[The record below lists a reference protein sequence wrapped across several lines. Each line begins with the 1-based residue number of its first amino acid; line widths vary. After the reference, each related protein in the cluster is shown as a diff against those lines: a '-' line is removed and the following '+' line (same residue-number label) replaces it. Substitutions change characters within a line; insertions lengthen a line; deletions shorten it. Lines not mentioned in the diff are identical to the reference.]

1 MSLAKLIWAA
11 QVAAVDRWK
20 AHLPL
25 AAIIADRIYD
35 GEVPDDD
42 EGVPPSMPYVALD
55 TVTGAPRGALASPG
69 AEATFSGSVWS
80 AMPSNSEAMQVLALM
95 EDALK
100 EKLELDGFNPARLK
114 MEFATTVVAGRNL
127 RQAPFRCRIISLEA
141 A

>member
-1 MSLAKLIWAA
+1 MSLARLIWAA

-20 AHLPL
+20 AHAPL
-25 AAIIADRIYD
+25 AAIIAGRIYD
-35 GEVPDDD
+35 GEVPDD
-42 EGVPPSMPYVALD
+42 EQGAHPVMPYVVLD
-55 TVTGAPRGALASPG
+55 TLTGAPRGALAARG

-80 AMPSNSEAMQVLALM
+80 AMPSNSEAMQVLGLM
-95 EDALK
+95 DDALQ
-100 EKLELDGFNPARLK
+100 EKLALDGFNPARLK